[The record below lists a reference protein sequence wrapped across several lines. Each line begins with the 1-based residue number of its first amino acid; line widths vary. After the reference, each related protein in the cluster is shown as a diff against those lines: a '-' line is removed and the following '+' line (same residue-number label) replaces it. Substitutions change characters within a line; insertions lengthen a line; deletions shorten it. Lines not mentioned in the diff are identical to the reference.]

1 MKLMSL
7 LLIVFSANVYA
18 QSNEEVGFTY
28 WGYEGRNR
36 SFLSCHYVEGASE
49 SILRELDAT
58 DVNVRCSGGI
68 EFNTYS
74 PVRASAKFVLPVQEQ
89 IVKVKSDFGANCY
102 FDTTFIEEIARASD
116 RIEIVSGSTHCF
128 RPDSRYNITLKIK

>member
-1 MKLMSL
+1 MRL
-7 LLIVFSANVYA
+7 LTLFLITISANVYA

-58 DVNVRCSGGI
+58 DINVRCSGGI
-68 EFNTYS
+68 DFNTYS
-74 PVRASAKFVLPVQEQ
+74 PVRTTAKFVLPSQEQ
-89 IVKVKSDFGANCY
+89 TVTIKSDYNANCY
-102 FDTTFIEEIARASD
+102 FDTTFIKEIARESS